1 MGVPG
6 VGWWDSAIAIT
17 SSGARIVSQTQMR
30 TSYSAA
36 DSGSM
41 QTAGV
46 LLIWIQTGVY
56 IELLLWPSGGQT
68 QDARMWKRMSTWPLT
83 SETLQQQGL

>member
-1 MGVPG
+1 
-6 VGWWDSAIAIT
+6 
-17 SSGARIVSQTQMR
+17 
-30 TSYSAA
+30 
-36 DSGSM
+36 M